1 MSGRIVVLELSRM
14 EAAHLAGLVS
24 QFAELLEESQDAG
37 ADPAVRRLVP
47 DAYADA
53 DAAREFRE
61 VTEAELLARRRSDG
75 AVVLATLADAA
86 DIPDDPADP
95 ALREMVDVALD
106 EDQARAWLRTLA
118 AVRLVLASRLG
129 IAHEDDHDAEDP
141 RYGIYDW
148 LGYRLDGL
156 VNAIDAD

>member
-1 MSGRIVVLELSRM
+1 M
-14 EAAHLAGLVS
+14 
-24 QFAELLEESQDAG
+24 
-37 ADPAVRRLVP
+37 
-47 DAYADA
+47 
-53 DAAREFRE
+53 
-61 VTEAELLARRRSDG
+61 
-75 AVVLATLADAA
+75 LATLADAA

-95 ALREMVDVALD
+95 ALREMVDVAID